1 MIISFNGSFD
11 GNLMERFKMFKES
24 VLENFKV

>member
-11 GNLMERFKMFKES
+11 GNLMECFKMFKES